1 MKKLLLSTTAAALVA
16 VAAAPAAH
24 AQSVRFGLKAGA
36 NLSNLSGDLV
46 QQDQY
51 KNRFGFQGGAILN
64 LGLVADDFLAIQL
77 EALYSQKGFKYA
89 DQQFTIGGN
98 NFRNTGNVRYDYLDI
113 PVLLRLKT
121 GGVFF
126 EAGPQYSYLLNIS
139 NNRTLTQNGTVIGSA
154 SSGTSDLDRV
164 KRSELG
170 YAAGLGF
177 QSSTGFLVGL
187 RYNGAFTDFA
197 KEGYSNDE
205 FRNARNS
212 TFQAYVG
219 FMLGGKL

>member
-36 NLSNLSGDLV
+36 NLSNLSGDLT

-51 KNRFGFQGGAILN
+51 KNRFGFQGGAMLN
-64 LGLVADDFLAIQL
+64 LGLVGDDFLAIQL

-89 DQQFTIGGN
+89 DQQFTLGSN
-98 NFRNTGNVRYDYLDI
+98 TFRNTGNVRYDYLDI

-126 EAGPQYSYLLNIS
+126 EAGPQYSYLLHIS
-139 NNRTLTQNGTVIGSA
+139 NNRTLTQNGNVIANA

-177 QSSTGFLVGL
+177 QAESGFLIGL

>member
-1 MKKLLLSTTAAALVA
+1 MKKLLLSTVATALVA

-51 KNRFGFQGGAILN
+51 KNRFGFQGGAMLN
-64 LGLVADDFLAIQL
+64 LGLVDDDFLAIQL

-89 DQQFTIGGN
+89 DQQFTLGGTTY
-98 NFRNTGNVRYDYLDI
+98 RNTGNVRYDYLDV

-139 NNRTLTQNGTVIGSA
+139 NNRSFTQNGTVVSSA
-154 SSGTSDLDRV
+154 SSSTSNLDNV
-164 KRSELG
+164 KRNELG

-177 QSSTGFLVGL
+177 QAESGFLIGL

-197 KEGYSNDE
+197 KDGYSNNE

-219 FMLGGKL
+219 FMLGGK

>member
-1 MKKLLLSTTAAALVA
+1 MKKLLLSTVATALVA

-64 LGLVADDFLAIQL
+64 LGLVNDDFLAIQI
-77 EALYSQKGFKYA
+77 EGLYSQKGFKYA
-89 DQQFTIGGN
+89 DQQFTLAGN
-98 NFRNTGNVRYDYLDI
+98 TYRNTGNVRYDYIDV
-113 PVLLRLKT
+113 PVLVRLKT

-126 EAGPQYSYLLNIS
+126 EAGPQYSYLLSIS
-139 NNRTLTQNGTVIGSA
+139 NNRTQYVNGNVAT
-154 SSGTSDLDRV
+154 SSTTSTSNLDRV
-164 KRSELG
+164 RRNELG

-177 QSSTGFLVGL
+177 QAESGFLVGL

-197 KEGYSNDE
+197 KDGYSNNE

-219 FMLGGKL
+219 FMLGGK

>member
-1 MKKLLLSTTAAALVA
+1 MKKLLFSTAAAALVA
-16 VAAAPAAH
+16 AVAAPAAH

-51 KNRFGFQGGAILN
+51 KNRFGFQGGAIVN

-89 DQQFTIGGN
+89 DQQYTFLNNTI
-98 NFRNTGNVRYDYLDI
+98 RNTGNVRYDYIDI
-113 PVLLRLKT
+113 PLLLRLKT
-121 GGVFF
+121 GGIFF

-139 NNRTLTQNGTVIGSA
+139 NNRTQTLNGNTVNSV
-154 SSGTSDLDRV
+154 SSNTSDLDRV
-164 KRSELG
+164 RRNELG

-177 QSSTGFLVGL
+177 QSESGFLLGL

-197 KEGYSNDE
+197 KDGYSSDE

-212 TFQAYVG
+212 AFQAYVG
-219 FMLGGKL
+219 FMLGGK

>member
-1 MKKLLLSTTAAALVA
+1 MKKLLFSTAAVALAVA
-16 VAAAPAAH
+16 AAAPAAH

-51 KNRFGFQGGAILN
+51 KNRFGFQGGAIVN
-64 LGLVADDFLAIQL
+64 LGLIDDDFLAIQI
-77 EALYSQKGFKYA
+77 EGLYSQKGFKYA
-89 DQQFTIGGN
+89 DRQYTFLNNTI
-98 NFRNTGNVRYDYLDI
+98 RNTGNVRYDYLDV

-126 EAGPQYSYLLNIS
+126 EAGPQYSYLLSIS
-139 NNRTLTQNGTVIGSA
+139 NNRTQTLNGNTV
-154 SSGTSDLDRV
+154 SSVSSQTSDLDRV
-164 KRSELG
+164 KRNELG

-177 QSSTGFLVGL
+177 QAESGFLVGL

-197 KEGYSNDE
+197 KDGYSNDE

-219 FMLGGKL
+219 FMLGGK